1 MTFADVIRRVVER
14 LEQVGI
20 PYMLT
25 GSFASAFHGA
35 SRSTQDIDLVIA
47 PAAQQLRA
55 LVGNLSAVDF
65 YVDLDDAIEALRHE
79 SQFNLVDRSTGWKVD
94 LIIRRSRPFSV
105 IEFERRRPAEVE
117 GVRLSIA
124 SVEDVI
130 LAKLE
135 WAKLGQSQRQLE
147 DVAGLLRI
155 RWAEL
160 ERDYLDRWVRELN
173 LEGEWEAAC
182 RLAGL
187 AE

>member
-1 MTFADVIRRVVER
+1 MTFADVIRRVVEK
-14 LEQVGI
+14 LEAAGI

-47 PAAQQLRA
+47 PTPQQLRRFA
-55 LVGNLSAVDF
+55 ENLSRAEF
-65 YVDLDDAIEALRHE
+65 HLDVEDAIEAQQHQ
-79 SQFNLVDRSTGWKVD
+79 SQFNAVDRLTGWKVD
-94 LIIRRSRPFSV
+94 FIIRRSRPFSRT
-105 IEFERRRPAEVE
+105 EFDRRRSEYTHGLQV
-117 GVRLSIA
+117 SIA

-130 LAKLE
+130 LSKLE

-160 ERDYLDRWVRELN
+160 DRDYLDRWVGELG
-173 LEGEWEAAC
+173 LSGEWEAAS
-182 RLAGL
+182 RMAGVV
-187 AE
+187 A